1 MDENMI
7 ARINELA
14 RKKKTSGLSPIEQEE
29 QDRLRKA
36 YLAAFRKNLRGELD
50 NIVLDYPDGRSVPL
64 QELKKKQ
71 NS

>member
-14 RKKKTSGLSPIEQEE
+14 RKKKTAGLSPIEQEE